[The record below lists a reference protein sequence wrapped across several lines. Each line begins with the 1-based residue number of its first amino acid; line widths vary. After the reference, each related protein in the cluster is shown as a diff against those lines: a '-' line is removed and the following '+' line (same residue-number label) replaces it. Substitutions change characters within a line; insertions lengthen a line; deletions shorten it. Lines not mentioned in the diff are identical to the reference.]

1 MIEFSR
7 IVGTVVLAVSI
18 MTITGLAQA
27 KESFSLDWPDSE
39 NWKVGSSQENEQ
51 MVIVELVR
59 GKETV
64 EKWTELG
71 TMTSYK
77 GVKGKNVEN
86 MRDQFYSLNLKSCK
100 EAKLTTLN
108 KDLDS
113 KYPSVIFS
121 IECPAYN
128 DGTGPESQVWLVVQG
143 HDGLYTNQR
152 ALKVSKIPEN
162 IRSKFVNFFKTGK
175 VISN

>member
-1 MIEFSR
+1 MRKFSR

-59 GKETV
+59 GRETV

-86 MRDQFYSLNLKSCK
+86 MRDQFYSLTKRSCM
-100 EAKLTTLN
+100 EAKLTTLS

-113 KYPSVIFS
+113 K
-121 IECPAYN
+121 
-128 DGTGPESQVWLVVQG
+128 
-143 HDGLYTNQR
+143 
-152 ALKVSKIPEN
+152 
-162 IRSKFVNFFKTGK
+162 
-175 VISN
+175 